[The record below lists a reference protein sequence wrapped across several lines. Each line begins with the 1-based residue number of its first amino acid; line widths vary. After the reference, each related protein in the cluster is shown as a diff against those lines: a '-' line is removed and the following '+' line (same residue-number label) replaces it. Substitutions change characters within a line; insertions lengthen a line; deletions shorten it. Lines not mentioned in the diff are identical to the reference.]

1 MIRPDGTGAQT
12 LGIGEAPA
20 WTPDG
25 QSLVF
30 QRNDQLW
37 RSARDGTGATPL
49 PNTSF
54 AYEPAISPNGQWLA
68 FSRNQEGDDRSSHL
82 LKPYDL
88 WAVSF

>member
-1 MIRPDGTGAQT
+1 MDAGWAVAR
-12 LGIGEAPA
+12 
-20 WTPDG
+20 
-25 QSLVF
+25 F

-37 RSARDGTGATPL
+37 RAARDGSGATPL
-49 PNTSF
+49 PNTDL

-68 FSRNQEGDDRSSHL
+68 FSRNTEGDDRSSHL